1 MRLGR
6 IGNRGH
12 GLLKLRTDKVLVLLS
27 ALLTLSAAKESA
39 RAQPVPQGTEVAGDG
54 IVYQVAAVRSH
65 GFEAVRWDAI
75 PRGLMSD
82 PWSDGTVGA
91 AISRGRRVTL
101 RAGSPFFRVGTT
113 VEVLANMPYAE
124 AGWLWVPLQLL
135 RRLGTGAVPEPPV
148 AWTGQGAVSNR
159 PVASTRPEPASV
171 PDSRRPGPWRVVI
184 DPGHGG
190 RDPGTRSRRTG
201 AREKDVALAV
211 ARELQAALAESGEFE
226 PSLTRRE
233 DRFVELEER
242 PRIAD
247 RREADLF
254 VSIHVNAEVR
264 GRTRARGFETYY
276 LGQRKSEES
285 RQVAI
290 RENSVLEFEGK
301 RSDDL
306 DDIEFI
312 LAGLDRDD
320 NLNGS
325 RRLAGY
331 IQNGFRSL
339 GHSRDRGVKTDVF
352 RVLVNATGRMPA
364 VLVELGFITNRD
376 EERHLTSRDG
386 QRRMARAMAKSIAEY
401 FGTIERQR
409 AVMEGTG

>member
-1 MRLGR
+1 MKRPIYQVSRFFLAAG
-6 IGNRGH
+6 
-12 GLLKLRTDKVLVLLS
+12 
-27 ALLTLSAAKESA
+27 ALLAGSAAA
-39 RAQPVPQGTEVAGDG
+39 APAPAQPVPQGAEVVGDG
-54 IVYQVAAVRSH
+54 IVYQVAAVRGH
-65 GFEAVRWDAI
+65 GFQAVRWEAI
-75 PRGLMSD
+75 PRGLLSA

-91 AISRGRRVTL
+91 AVSRGRRVTL
-101 RAGSPFFRVGTT
+101 RAGSPFVRVGTS
-113 VEVLANMPYAE
+113 VEVLANTPYAE
-124 AGWLWVPLQLL
+124 GGSLWVPLQLL
-135 RRLGTGAVPEPPV
+135 SRLGA
-148 AWTGQGAVSNR
+148 GQGAVSAQ
-159 PVASTRPEPASV
+159 PVSFPSAAEPAPVS
-171 PDSRRPGPWRVVI
+171 DARRAGPWRVVI

-190 RDPGTRSRRTG
+190 KDPGTRNRQTG

-211 ARELQAALAESGEFE
+211 ALQLQAALSESDEFDA
-226 PSLTRRE
+226 SLTRTR

-247 RREADLF
+247 RRDADLF
-254 VSIHVNAEVR
+254 VSIHVNAEVG

-276 LGQRKSEES
+276 LGMRKSEES

-290 RENSVLEFEGK
+290 RENSVLALEGK
-301 RSDDL
+301 RTDDL
-306 DDIEFI
+306 DEIEFI

-331 IQNGFRSL
+331 IQNGFRSV

-376 EERHLTSRDG
+376 EERLLTSRDG
-386 QRRMARAMAKSIAEY
+386 QRRMARAMAKSITEY

-409 AVMEGTG
+409 AAMEGTG

>member
-6 IGNRGH
+6 IGHRGQ
-12 GLLKLRTDKVLVLLS
+12 GLLKLRTRKALVVLS
-27 ALLTLSAAKESA
+27 ALLTLSTSTDSA
-39 RAQPVPQGTEVAGDG
+39 PAQSVPQGTEVVGDG

-65 GFEAVRWDAI
+65 GFQAVRWDAI
-75 PRGLMSD
+75 PRGLMSA
-82 PWSDGTVGA
+82 PWSDGSVGA
-91 AISRGRRVTL
+91 AVSKGRRVTL
-101 RAGSPFFRVGTT
+101 RAGSPFVRVGTT
-113 VEVLANMPYAE
+113 VEVLANPPYAE
-124 AGWLWVPLQLL
+124 DGWLWVPLQLL
-135 RRLGTGAVPEPPV
+135 NRLGSTAAME
-148 AWTGQGAVSNR
+148 S
-159 PVASTRPEPASV
+159 PVASAAAPGSNFPELAPV

-190 RDPGTRSRRTG
+190 KDPGTRSRQTG
-201 AREKDVALAV
+201 AREKDVALEV
-211 ARELQAALAESGEFE
+211 ARELHAALSESREFE
-226 PSLTRRE
+226 PSLTRTE

-254 VSIHVNAEVR
+254 VSIHVNAEIR

-376 EERHLTSRDG
+376 EERLLTSRDG
-386 QRRMARAMAKSIAEY
+386 QRRMARAMAGSIAEY

-409 AVMEGTG
+409 AAMEGTG